1 MPIRWAIAMV
11 GALALA
17 LLTLGA
23 QLPWPGRKAEAVAR
37 AGAKCPVDAKPA
49 NLNFTLKDMNGKDVT
64 LSQYK
69 GKVILLNFWAT
80 WCGPCKLEIPVFAS
94 LQAEYGKDGLQ
105 VLGLSVDDPLDKL
118 EPYVKEL
125 KMNYPVLQGLGH
137 DDVQDAFGPILGIP
151 VTFVIS
157 RDGKICGRHMGLP
170 ASKSPK
176 VPFEKAVRETFEQ
189 EIKALL

>member
-1 MPIRWAIAMV
+1 MPIRWTIAIV

-17 LLTLGA
+17 LLTLGV
-23 QLPWPGRKAEAVAR
+23 QLPWPGRKAEAVAA

-80 WCGPCKLEIPVFAS
+80 WCGPCKLEIPVFSS
-94 LQAEYGKDGLQ
+94 LQEKYGKDGLQ

-118 EPYVKEL
+118 IPYVKEF
-125 KMNYPVLQGLGH
+125 KMSYPVLQGLGH

-157 RDGKICGRHMGLP
+157 RDGKICRRHIGLP

-176 VPFEKAVRETFEQ
+176 DPLEKAIRETFEQ